1 MEVEVSCIQQ
11 KEPGAEKVGHINTLI
26 SPLSEVANDA
36 NFLRK
41 CWGTSTPPPPEL
53 YGDQILQRRLL
64 LHVPI
69 SGQDRF
75 GCPELSG

>member
-41 CWGTSTPPPPEL
+41 CWGTSTPPPRIIWGPDPAKKVAFTRA
-53 YGDQILQRRLL
+53 YFRPG
-64 LHVPI
+64 
-69 SGQDRF
+69 
-75 GCPELSG
+75 